1 MPAPHQFNRTI
12 LREYDIRGVIGE
24 TLSADD
30 AYAIG
35 RGFATIV
42 QQHGGKRICVGYD
55 GRLSSPELADSLIKG
70 IKDTGAI
77 AVLVGCG
84 PTPMLYYAVHTL
96 EAHGGVMVSGSHNP
110 PNHNGFKFML
120 GQKSFFGE
128 DIQALGRLAADGA
141 YSIGE
146 GSEEI
151 FDLGASYVDAVF
163 TGFDQAGDR
172 ELKVAWDAGNGAAGE
187 VMVSLASQMPG
198 EHHLL
203 FEEIDGNFPNH
214 HPDPAV
220 LANLADLQKTVKA
233 KGCDVGLAFDG
244 DGDRVGVVDD
254 LGEVIWPD
262 QLMILYSQAVL
273 KNMPGATVISDVK
286 ASQIL
291 FEEIA
296 KAGGEPLMWK
306 TGHSLVKTKMAET
319 KAPLAGEM
327 SGHIFFGD
335 RFFGFDDGLY
345 AAIRLLELMTQLD
358 EPLSEIRK
366 AWPKLFNTPEI
377 RFQCDD
383 DKKFDVVDAVK
394 SVAEKEDCEVIAI
407 DGVRAVYPEGWWLLR
422 ASNTQ
427 DSLVARIEGQDEA
440 AVEALKLKLNGLLK
454 PHNLVLPKD

>member
-1 MPAPHQFNRTI
+1 MLDQHQFAPSI

-24 TLSADD
+24 TLGPDD

-42 QQHGGKRICVGYD
+42 RQHGGKRVCVGYD
-55 GRLSSPELADSLIKG
+55 GRLSSPELADRLIQG
-70 IKDTGAI
+70 IKDAGAI
-77 AVLVGCG
+77 AVLIGLG
-84 PTPMLYYAVHTL
+84 PTPQLYYAVHTL
-96 EAHGGVMVSGSHNP
+96 EAHGGIMVSGSHNP

-128 DIQALGRLAADGA
+128 DIQALGRLAAEGGFLSGDG
-141 YSIGE
+141 G
-146 GSEEI
+146 EEI
-151 FDLGASYVDAVF
+151 FDLKESYIDALL
-163 TGFDQAGDR
+163 TGIEKAGDR

-187 VMVSLASQMPG
+187 IMASLSSKVPG
-198 EHHLL
+198 QHHLL
-203 FEEIDGNFPNH
+203 FEEIDGHFPNH

-220 LANLADLQKTVKA
+220 LANLVDLQNTVKD
-233 KGCDVGLAFDG
+233 KCCDVGLAFDG

-254 LGEVIWPD
+254 KGEVIWPD

-273 KNMPGATVISDVK
+273 KSMPGATIISDVK

-291 FEEIA
+291 FDEIA
-296 KAGGEPLMWK
+296 AAGGEPLMWK

-345 AAIRLLELMTQLD
+345 AAVRLLELMTQLD
-358 EPLSEIRK
+358 QPLSEIRK
-366 AWPKLFNTPEI
+366 AWPVLANTPEI

-383 DKKFDVVDAVK
+383 DKKFAVVDAVK
-394 SVAEKEDCEVIAI
+394 SAAEKEDCQLIAV

-427 DSLVARIEGQDEA
+427 DSLVAR
-440 AVEALKLKLNGLLK
+440 VEAKDEEAVVLLKSKLNAVLK
-454 PHNLVLPKD
+454 VHNLVLPD